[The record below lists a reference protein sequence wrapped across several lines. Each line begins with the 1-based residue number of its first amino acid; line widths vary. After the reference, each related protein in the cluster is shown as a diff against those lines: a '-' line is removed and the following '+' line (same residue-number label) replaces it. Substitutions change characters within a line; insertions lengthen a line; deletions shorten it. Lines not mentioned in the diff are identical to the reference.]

1 MAGKDRSNEIRISRV
16 YDAPVKMVW
25 DAWTDPTQVALWW
38 GPRGFTLTTH
48 SKDLRPGG
56 HWTYTMHGPDG
67 TDYENTTFY
76 HEVEPYARLVYDHGA
91 NDDRPPLFR
100 VTATFAEEEGQ
111 TRLELRF
118 TLASPEVAEQT
129 RQFIKKAGGDATW
142 DRLAEHLAEESTG
155 RRPFFINRSF
165 ATPIDTMFQMW
176 TDPAHLSA
184 WLAPTGF
191 TMTYLRADIRPGA
204 SSLWKMTNGQGI
216 TMYAHAEYRE
226 IAGPHRIVYVQNFC
240 DENEALCR
248 HPLASTWPAY
258 MLTRVTL
265 TEEGP
270 DRTRVTIESATHG
283 EATPLEL
290 ETFVAGRTGMTSG
303 WTGAFDK
310 LEEVLAA
317 VDVNG
322 VLRGGL
328 LVR

>member
-1 MAGKDRSNEIRISRV
+1 
-16 YDAPVKMVW
+16 
-25 DAWTDPTQVALWW
+25 
-38 GPRGFTLTTH
+38 
-48 SKDLRPGG
+48 
-56 HWTYTMHGPDG
+56 
-67 TDYENTTFY
+67 
-76 HEVEPYARLVYDHGA
+76 
-91 NDDRPPLFR
+91 
-100 VTATFAEEEGQ
+100 
-111 TRLELRF
+111 
-118 TLASPEVAEQT
+118 
-129 RQFIKKAGGDATW
+129 
-142 DRLAEHLAEESTG
+142 
-155 RRPFFINRSF
+155 
-165 ATPIDTMFQMW
+165 
-176 TDPAHLSA
+176 
-184 WLAPTGF
+184 
-191 TMTYLRADIRPGA
+191 
-204 SSLWKMTNGQGI
+204 
-216 TMYAHAEYRE
+216 MYAHAEYRE

-310 LEEVLAA
+310 LEEVLTA

-322 VLRGGL
+322 VPRGGL